1 MADNTILISKYVQ
14 KILEEDE
21 EVQSILGIDEHK
33 IFPLLQPD
41 NLNFPFIVHSRT
53 SLQVFYTK
61 DISFGQFGW
70 TNTMTYTVSC
80 VSDNYIQALELAN
93 AVRHAMEAY
102 RLRNDDINIHPI
114 QLISASEYTIDNG
127 AFVEELQFKIEAE

>member
-14 KILEEDE
+14 KILEEDA
-21 EVQSILGIDEHK
+21 EVQSILGTDEHK

-41 NLNFPFIVHSRT
+41 TLKFPFIVHSRT
-53 SLQVFYTK
+53 GLQVFYTK

-70 TNTMTYTVSC
+70 TNTINYTVSC

-114 QLISASEYTIDNG
+114 QLISASEYNNG